1 MLACLDYVKGDCV
14 IIIDADLQDS
24 LKLIPEMI
32 KFLEESYDDVYAKI
46 KSRKGETF
54 IKKFTSKMYYK
65 TLQNV
70 TNIEIQKDRGDFRL
84 LDRLYIE
91 ALNSL
96 RESERY
102 TKELFSWMD
111 ITKKNENHEIKN
123 FMIFIP
129 FLFYYI

>member
-1 MLACLDYVKGDCV
+1 
-14 IIIDADLQDS
+14 
-24 LKLIPEMI
+24 
-32 KFLEESYDDVYAKI
+32 
-46 KSRKGETF
+46 
-54 IKKFTSKMYYK
+54 MYYK
-65 TLQNV
+65 TLQSV

-123 FMIFIP
+123 FMIFIS